1 MEIDMKAMKLIL
13 ILTTFFA
20 SQTVLADQEVATEKS
35 LGEKLLLQLWSDM
48 EKPDIEAIEKTISKG
63 FQSVHQYGSSNR
75 EQEIELIKGLKLGE
89 YTLTDIKITQD
100 GPVIVATYFVSVEE
114 TIKGKQLSKKPAPRM
129 SIFIKTDSGWKW
141 IAHANLKPIK

>member
-1 MEIDMKAMKLIL
+1 MKVLKLIL
-13 ILTTFFA
+13 ILTITVLFA
-20 SQTVLADQEVATEKS
+20 SQTVLADQEVVTEKC

-48 EKPDIEAIEKTISKG
+48 EKPDMEAIEKTISKG
-63 FQSVHQYGSSNR
+63 FQSVHQYGASNY

-114 TIKGKQLSKKPAPRM
+114 TIKGKVLSKQPAPRM
-129 SIFIKTDSGWKW
+129 SVFLQTDSGWKW
-141 IAHANLKPIK
+141 IAHANLKPLK